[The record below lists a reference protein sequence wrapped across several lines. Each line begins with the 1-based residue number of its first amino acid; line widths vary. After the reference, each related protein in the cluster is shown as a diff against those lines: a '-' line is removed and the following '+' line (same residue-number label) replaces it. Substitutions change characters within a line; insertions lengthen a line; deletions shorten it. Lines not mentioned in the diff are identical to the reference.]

1 MPDSAREQRLLRPRL
16 PRTGSYRRASWVRP
30 TTFNGAGVGYNVALP
45 LDRNSTDAN
54 QQGDTTVAGLVQEFK
69 EFALRGNVVD
79 LAVGLIIGAAF
90 GAIVNSLVNDVVMP
104 PLGLIVGQVDFSNL
118 FINLSGQ
125 EYPSLAAAREA
136 GAPVIAYGAFINVVI
151 NFIIVALAI
160 FLLVKGMNRL
170 RRQQAEEPAQ
180 PPEAPRQEVLLQ
192 EIRDILK
199 ARS

>member
-1 MPDSAREQRLLRPRL
+1 MSSL
-16 PRTGSYRRASWVRP
+16 
-30 TTFNGAGVGYNVALP
+30 F
-45 LDRNSTDAN
+45 
-54 QQGDTTVAGLVQEFK
+54 QEFK

-125 EYPSLAAAREA
+125 DYPSLAAARAA

-160 FLLVKGMNRL
+160 FLLVKGMNQL
-170 RRQQAEEPAQ
+170 RRQQAEEPAE

-199 ARS
+199 ARV

>member
-1 MPDSAREQRLLRPRL
+1 MS
-16 PRTGSYRRASWVRP
+16 
-30 TTFNGAGVGYNVALP
+30 
-45 LDRNSTDAN
+45 
-54 QQGDTTVAGLVQEFK
+54 GLFEEFK

-125 EYPSLAAAREA
+125 DYPSFAAARAA

-160 FLLVKGMNRL
+160 FLLVKGMNQL
-170 RRQQAEEPAQ
+170 RRQQAEEPAE
-180 PPEAPRQEVLLQ
+180 PPEAPRQEILLQ

-199 ARS
+199 ARV